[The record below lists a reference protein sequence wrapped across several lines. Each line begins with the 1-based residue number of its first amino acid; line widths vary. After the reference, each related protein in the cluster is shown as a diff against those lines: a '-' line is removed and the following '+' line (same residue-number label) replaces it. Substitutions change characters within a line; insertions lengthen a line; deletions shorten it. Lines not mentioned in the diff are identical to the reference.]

1 MKKTLLAILLAT
13 AGIAHAEFI
22 SGNRLL
28 ELMRGSTT
36 DAAIAIGYVVGAA
49 DAYTGS
55 VTCPPDNVSAGQVRD
70 IIRKFLE
77 ANPEHRNNSADVI
90 IGAVLQRAWPCKN
103 KTSAPAGSK
112 LI

>member
-22 SGNRLL
+22 SGNKLL
-28 ELMRGSTT
+28 EMMRGNTT
-36 DAAIAIGYVVGAA
+36 ESGIAIGYVIGAT
-49 DAYTGS
+49 DALTGS
-55 VTCPPDNVSAGQVRD
+55 VACPPDNVTTGQVRD
-70 IIRKFLE
+70 IVRKFLE

-90 IGAVLQRAWPCKN
+90 IGAVLQRAWPCK
-103 KTSAPAGSK
+103 KTAAPAGSK